1 VASKRLALI
10 QTVASMVPVFDKL
23 CDELMPG
30 VERFHIVD
38 EPMLRGLL
46 DGKPV
51 EDACWRVVDYCQAA
65 ERGQANAVLCCCTSI
80 SSCVELARQGVKIP
94 VMKVDEPMVDEALN
108 HGCRIGLAATASS
121 TLDPSTALVKQ
132 RAGVW
137 GQQVEIDAVYCEG
150 AYDALFKGNVK
161 KHDHIVKGY
170 LKEMAERNDVVLL
183 AQPSMARVFDWQARV
198 DWDVP
203 ILSAPMLAVKAARDL
218 LKWV

>member
-80 SSCVELARQGVKIP
+80 SSCVELGRQGVKSP
-94 VMKVDEPMVDEALN
+94 VMKVDEPMVD
-108 HGCRIGLAATASS
+108 
-121 TLDPSTALVKQ
+121 
-132 RAGVW
+132 
-137 GQQVEIDAVYCEG
+137 
-150 AYDALFKGNVK
+150 
-161 KHDHIVKGY
+161 
-170 LKEMAERNDVVLL
+170 
-183 AQPSMARVFDWQARV
+183 
-198 DWDVP
+198 
-203 ILSAPMLAVKAARDL
+203 
-218 LKWV
+218 